1 LIRVPARRRVG
12 SAVEA
17 VGEGVQAVGQGV
29 PAAGPAPGRHLGGP
43 GANPLVDLVGGDAV
57 EE

>member
-1 LIRVPARRRVG
+1 LIRAPAR

-17 VGEGVQAVGQGV
+17 VGERVQPVSQGV
-29 PAAGPAPGRHLGGP
+29 PAAGPALGRHLGGP
-43 GANPLVDLVGGDAV
+43 GADPLVDLVGGDAV